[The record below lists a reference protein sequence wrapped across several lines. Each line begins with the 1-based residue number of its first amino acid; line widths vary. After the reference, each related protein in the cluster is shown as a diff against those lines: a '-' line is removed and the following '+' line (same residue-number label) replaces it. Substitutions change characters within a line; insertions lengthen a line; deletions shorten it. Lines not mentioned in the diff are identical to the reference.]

1 MCRIARVQDCSCGAA
16 QTVEMYAPREHY
28 HFFPWEVA
36 LKLTVH
42 RYGIVHYSTVQYS
55 IVQYSVVQYHFFPW
69 EIALKF
75 TVHRCSTV

>member
-1 MCRIARVQDCSCGAA
+1 MPPPLKVCRIACVQDCSCGAA

-42 RYGIVHYSTVQYS
+42 REGLLILHEVLFW
-55 IVQYSVVQYHFFPW
+55 VV
-69 EIALKF
+69 
-75 TVHRCSTV
+75 

>member
-42 RYGIVHYSTVQYS
+42 RYGKLHYSTVHHS